1 MSSTAPEAPVLT
13 GRERAILAA
22 VAAGRVEMSCSC
34 EPDLFV
40 DGLCC
45 CDQASARNLARAG
58 LIAAKTVA
66 RLGSR
71 VAAVLTPAG
80 AAMLGQ
86 RRSHLASTP

>member
-1 MSSTAPEAPVLT
+1 MSATFLTGRVLT
-13 GRERAILAA
+13 GRDRAILAA

-45 CDQASARNLARAG
+45 CDQATARNLARAG
-58 LIAAKTVA
+58 FIAAKTVA
-66 RLGSR
+66 KLGSR

-80 AAMLGQ
+80 AAI
-86 RRSHLASTP
+86 LAGHQQMAA

>member
-1 MSSTAPEAPVLT
+1 MSPTIPPGRVLT
-13 GRERAILAA
+13 GRDRAILAA

-45 CDQASARNLARAG
+45 CDQITARNLAHAG

-66 RLGSR
+66 ALGSR

-80 AAMLGQ
+80 AALLGAAHQ
-86 RRSHLASTP
+86 PMAA

>member
-1 MSSTAPEAPVLT
+1 MSANFPTGRVLT
-13 GRERAILAA
+13 GRDRAILAA

-45 CDQASARNLARAG
+45 CDQVAARNLARAG
-58 LIAAKTVA
+58 FIAAKAAV

-80 AAMLGQ
+80 AAMLAGHQ
-86 RRSHLASTP
+86 QLAA